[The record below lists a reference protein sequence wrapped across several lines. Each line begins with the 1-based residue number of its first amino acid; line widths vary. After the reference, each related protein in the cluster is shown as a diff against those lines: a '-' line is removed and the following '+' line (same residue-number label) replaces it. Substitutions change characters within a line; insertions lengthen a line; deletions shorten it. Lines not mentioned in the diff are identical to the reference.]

1 MAYEITLPGDFPGG
15 GRKIGEGHPC
25 FIAAEIG
32 SNHNRSMALAK
43 ELIDAAADCGAD
55 AAKFQIY
62 TADALYS
69 RRTPAHSGYTK
80 NLHTLISEIET
91 PREWIEELA
100 AHCAKR
106 GLVFF
111 ATPFDRE
118 AADLLNPCSVLFKIA
133 SFELVDLPLIA
144 HVAAKGKPVV
154 LSAGLANMDEVH
166 DALDVCRAA
175 RNEQVVLLQCAS
187 LYPAPPDIV
196 NLQAMKTMKEA
207 FGFPTGLSDHTLGT
221 HVSVAA
227 VALGACMIEK
237 HFTLSRSME
246 GPDHPFAM
254 EPTDM
259 KRLVEQIRD
268 VEVALGDG
276 VKRGPSEAESESYRI
291 GRRSVH
297 AARGISAGSAIT
309 ADMLCTKRPGLGIAP
324 KQIGELIGKTASRD
338 IAADE
343 WLTWDMLND

>member
-1 MAYEITLPGDFPGG
+1 
-15 GRKIGEGHPC
+15 
-25 FIAAEIG
+25 
-32 SNHNRSMALAK
+32 MALAR
-43 ELIDAAADCGAD
+43 ELIDAAADCGVD

-100 AHCAKR
+100 AHCARR

-111 ATPFDRE
+111 ATPFDKE
-118 AADLLNPCSVLFKIA
+118 AADLLNPYSALFKIA

-154 LSAGLANMDEVH
+154 LSAGLANMDEVR
-166 DALDVCRAA
+166 DALDACHTAQA
-175 RNEQVVLLQCAS
+175 ILLQCAS

-196 NLQAMKTMKEA
+196 NLRAMKTMQDT
-207 FGFPTGLSDHTLGT
+207 FGIPTGLSDHTLGT
-221 HVSVAA
+221 HISVAA
-227 VALGACMIEK
+227 TALGAHMIEK
-237 HFTLSRSME
+237 HFTLSRSLE

-254 EPTDM
+254 EPADM
-259 KRLVEQIRD
+259 KRLVEQVRD
-268 VEVALGDG
+268 VEAALGDG
-276 VKRGPSEAESESYRI
+276 EKRGPSEAESESYRI

-324 KQIGELIGKTASRD
+324 KHIGELIGKTASRD

-343 WLTWDMLND
+343 WLTWNMLNA